1 MSLLLAIGLA
11 MVFASATGIP
21 LEYRYIAMAILFAGG
36 LAGFGHD

>member
-1 MSLLLAIGLA
+1 MSLLLA

-36 LAGFGHD
+36 LAGIGHD

>member
-11 MVFASATGIP
+11 MVFANATGIP

-36 LAGFGHD
+36 LAGMGHD